1 MAVNWSLSKICRQPS
16 DDFVTSEGEQ
26 NGAYSNQYST
36 KMFVVMKGVF
46 SLRGVLFSHGEVNG
60 LCSLG
65 NDCIHHE
72 CFNEYNH
79 RVSIL
84 TTVSTTIH
92 GSWKTR

>member
-46 SLRGVLFSHGEVNG
+46 SLRGCAIFPQGEVNG
-60 LCSLG
+60 LCSG
-65 NDCIHHE
+65 
-72 CFNEYNH
+72 
-79 RVSIL
+79 
-84 TTVSTTIH
+84 
-92 GSWKTR
+92 K